1 MVNLFQGKTRP
12 LVMKNVSR
20 LIFLFCLTVSST
32 FGQTQNLILTSEQNN
47 KWLHSLITLPVQQ
60 QLMTIKERLIADTN
74 VFIRQSYPDR
84 IRVVDQLGN
93 RVYSE
98 AKPTLIIGGNAMI
111 IDNKTETF
119 KIKGLTELLT
129 IENVKSIHIL
139 NPNDPSTT
147 AIYGSAGLSGII
159 VMTLIKKKYLKKF
172 LRLKLK
178 ANY

>member
-20 LIFLFCLTVSST
+20 LIFLFCLTVSSA

-47 KWLHSLITLPVQQ
+47 KWLDSLITLPVQQ

-98 AKPTLIIGGNAMI
+98 AKPNLIIGGNAMI

-129 IENVKSIHIL
+129 IENIKSIHIL
-139 NPNDPSTT
+139 NPNDPATT
-147 AIYGSAGLSGII
+147 AIYGSAGLSGVI